1 MKVLVTGGAGFIG
14 SNVVDEFVRQ
24 GWEAA
29 VVDDLSSGNR
39 GNLNPSARLYQLDI
53 RDAKLSEVFEREKPD
68 IVSHHAAQISVRR
81 SVEDPFHDAMINVLG
96 SLNVIANCARYGVK
110 KLIYASSGGA
120 VYGEPVYLPC
130 DEKHPVDPLCPY
142 GLTKHT
148 PEHYLFMYR
157 QLYGLNYTVLRYP
170 NVYGPRQDP
179 YGEAGVVAI
188 FTEQMLR
195 GEQVVINGT
204 GEQERD
210 FVYVA
215 DIVQSNILSVNA
227 GDGGTYNIGSGIG
240 TSVNQIF
247 DDLRQII
254 GYARSPVHGPPKAGE
269 TFRIFLDAT
278 KAAEE
283 LGWRPETTLREGL
296 TRTVEYF
303 QRLRAGGR
311 SSA

>member
-1 MKVLVTGGAGFIG
+1 MKILVTGGAGFIG

-24 GWEAA
+24 GWDTV

-39 GNLNPSARLYQLDI
+39 RNLNPNARLYQLDI
-53 RDAKLSEVFEREKPD
+53 RDDKLAEVFEQEKPD

-81 SVEDPFHDAMINVLG
+81 SVEDPFRDAMINVLG
-96 SLNVIANCARYGVK
+96 SLNVIANCAKYGVR
-110 KLIYASSGGA
+110 KLLYASSGGA

-157 QLYGLNYTVLRYP
+157 QLYGLDYTVLRYP

-179 YGEAGVVAI
+179 FGEAGVVAI

-195 GEQVVINGT
+195 GDQVVINGT

-215 DIVQSNILSVNA
+215 DIVRSNILSINA
-227 GDGGTYNIGSGIG
+227 GSGGIYNIGSGIG

-247 DDLRQII
+247 DELRQIT
-254 GYARSPVHGPPKAGE
+254 GYARRPVFGPPKAGE
-269 TFRIFLDAT
+269 TFRIYLDAT

-283 LGWRPETTLREGL
+283 LGWRPETALRDGL
-296 TRTVEYF
+296 VRTVDYF
-303 QRLRAGGR
+303 RGLGTERR
-311 SSA
+311 